1 MAKLSRQHK
10 HSKRS
15 GSKSKCKRKSS
26 AWMDLE
32 EAPPLRIMPDDPD
45 EDDYDDTPPPK
56 RSASST
62 TMVPTTYT
70 EERVL
75 EIQVSIPLMPLPRR
89 H

>member
-15 GSKSKCKRKSS
+15 GSKSKSKRKSS

-45 EDDYDDTPPPK
+45 EDDDAPPPK

-75 EIQVSIPLMPLPRR
+75 EIQVYTPLMPLPRR